1 MLTID
6 LPAEIETRLETAAKS
21 VGKTRDVCIRDAI
34 LDYLED
40 LEDLYEARREYAAIK
55 SGESDTVPLHKVM
68 EEYGMEY

>member
-6 LPAEIETRLETAAKS
+6 LPAEIETRLDTAAKS

-40 LEDLYEARREYAAIK
+40 VEDYLIASQRMRDIESGKTATIPHQDVLNEYAM
-55 SGESDTVPLHKVM
+55 DT
-68 EEYGMEY
+68 